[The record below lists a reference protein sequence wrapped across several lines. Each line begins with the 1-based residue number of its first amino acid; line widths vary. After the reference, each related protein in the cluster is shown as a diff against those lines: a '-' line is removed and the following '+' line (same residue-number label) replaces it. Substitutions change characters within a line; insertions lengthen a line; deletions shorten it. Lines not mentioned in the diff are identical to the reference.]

1 MHQKFLT
8 IFWLAIIS
16 NGFVFNPQPPL
27 WWQRTCQRQA
37 ACAAELT
44 STSSPS
50 SKIFLKLC
58 SNVLTS
64 PNCVHTHTCGFY
76 LFTLFHHCVP
86 CLVHVLCCDTCLNA
100 TSLWFHCQLDSTPPP
115 FLFSKSFTSKH
126 WATLSFALLSSSMGK
141 SYLML
146 SSWLVLQNMISFP
159 PGSNVHHPSHLQLL
173 CGRNEACG
181 RRCISVFWVL
191 SCISV
196 FLLRRLDHNGISGR
210 AAGSSRSGEIF
221 GGIRGKQLQRLIYR
235 QPPAFLQKSSRIWH

>member
-1 MHQKFLT
+1 MCTH
-8 IFWLAIIS
+8 IHV
-16 NGFVFNPQPPL
+16 GFI
-27 WWQRTCQRQA
+27 C
-37 ACAAELT
+37 
-44 STSSPS
+44 SPS
-50 SKIFLKLC
+50 SIIVFYVLSMSCAVTPAWTPPLC
-58 SNVLTS
+58 
-64 PNCVHTHTCGFY
+64 
-76 LFTLFHHCVP
+76 
-86 CLVHVLCCDTCLNA
+86 
-100 TSLWFHCQLDSTPPP
+100 DSTVNSTQLPLL